1 VQDCVLF
8 CLYFDLSFS
17 YSVVLLRFEA
27 RAALTYR
34 IHFCVPSSIFVLRPL
49 RLSWFKLSLV
59 MVLHA
64 VACCPVSCAN
74 NCSFVGLHWELHQ
87 GIHLFL
93 LFFFF
98 FFFFPDQSQ
107 TKNHSPSPKHNTN
120 PSSHGSHPS
129 LPQIFVLQP
138 QLIGWWWR
146 GESIM
151 LWRHCV
157 PKSQSVGIPGLVIQI
172 TMETLMLRSH
182 V

>member
-1 VQDCVLF
+1 MQDCVLF

-98 FFFFPDQSQ
+98 FFFFPPRNLSSLFQGIWNSHNGFLIAMCRIWASLAFYGL
-107 TKNHSPSPKHNTN
+107 TFVWLYKNAHH
-120 PSSHGSHPS
+120 
-129 LPQIFVLQP
+129 L
-138 QLIGWWWR
+138 
-146 GESIM
+146 
-151 LWRHCV
+151 
-157 PKSQSVGIPGLVIQI
+157 
-172 TMETLMLRSH
+172 
-182 V
+182 

>member
-1 VQDCVLF
+1 MTVSF
-8 CLYFDLSFS
+8 CLYFDLHFF

-27 RAALTYR
+27 RAALTFKV
-34 IHFCVPSSIFVLRPL
+34 HFYVPSSIFVLCPL

-64 VACCPVSCAN
+64 VACCPVTCAN
-74 NCSFVGLHWELHQ
+74 KCSFVGLHWELQ
-87 GIHLFL
+87 GVHLFL
-93 LFFFF
+93 LFFFR
-98 FFFFPDQSQ
+98 FFFFPR
-107 TKNHSPSPKHNTN
+107 PKPNKKSLPLPKAQHK
-120 PSSHGSHPS
+120 PPCHGSHPS

-151 LWRHCV
+151 LWRQCV
-157 PKSQSVGIPGLVIQI
+157 PKSQSVGIPGLVIHI

>member
-1 VQDCVLF
+1 MQDCVLF

-98 FFFFPDQSQ
+98 FFFFFQ
-107 TKNHSPSPKHNTN
+107 TKAKQKITPPPQSITQTLLAMDLIHLCHRYLCCSHSWLV
-120 PSSHGSHPS
+120 G
-129 LPQIFVLQP
+129 
-138 QLIGWWWR
+138 GG
-146 GESIM
+146 GE
-151 LWRHCV
+151 RA
-157 PKSQSVGIPGLVIQI
+157 
-172 TMETLMLRSH
+172 
-182 V
+182 